1 MQAKEY
7 LGQVSRIN
15 RMIKNKVSEIAQ
27 LKEIAINISAID
39 TEERVQTSP
48 DFDKI
53 GKMFVR
59 IDEEED
65 KLNSLIFEYIE
76 LKNKII
82 SQIEGIKEETF
93 YCVLFSRY
101 VENKTFEK
109 IAIDMQYSFR
119 QITRLHGKALLAFDK
134 MYGENIKTCP
144 RMS

>member
-15 RMIKNKVSEIAQ
+15 RMINNKVSEITQ
-27 LKEIAINISAID
+27 LKEIAINISTID
-39 TEERVQTSP
+39 TKERVQTSA

-53 GKMFVR
+53 GKMFAK

-65 KLNSLIFEYIE
+65 KLNRLIFEYIE

-82 SQIEGIKEETF
+82 SQIEGISDETF

-119 QITRLHGKALLAFDK
+119 QITRIHGKALLAFDK
-134 MYGENIKTCP
+134 MYGEEYKN
-144 RMS
+144 MS

>member
-27 LKEIAINISAID
+27 LKEIALNISAID
-39 TEERVQTSP
+39 TKERVQTSP

-93 YCVLFSRY
+93 YFVLFSRY

-134 MYGENIKTCP
+134 MYGEEYKN
-144 RMS
+144 MS

>member
-15 RMIKNKVSEIAQ
+15 RMINNKISEIAQ

-39 TEERVQTSP
+39 TKERVQTSS

-65 KLNSLIFEYIE
+65 KLNRLIFEYIE
-76 LKNKII
+76 LKNKIGLR
-82 SQIEGIKEETF
+82 EA
-93 YCVLFSRY
+93 V
-101 VENKTFEK
+101 V
-109 IAIDMQYSFR
+109 
-119 QITRLHGKALLAFDK
+119 
-134 MYGENIKTCP
+134 
-144 RMS
+144 

>member
-7 LGQVSRIN
+7 LGQVS

-27 LKEIAINISAID
+27 LKEIALNISAID
-39 TEERVQTSP
+39 TKERVQTSP

-134 MYGENIKTCP
+134 MYGEEYKN
-144 RMS
+144 MS

>member
-15 RMIKNKVSEIAQ
+15 RMINNKISEIAQ

-39 TEERVQTSP
+39 TKERVQTSS

-65 KLNSLIFEYIE
+65 KLNRLIFEYIE
-76 LKNKII
+76 IKNKII
-82 SQIEGIKEETF
+82 SQIEGIREENF

-101 VENKTFEK
+101 IENKTFEK

-134 MYGENIKTCP
+134 MYGEEYKN
-144 RMS
+144 MS

>member
-27 LKEIAINISAID
+27 LKAIAINISAID

-82 SQIEGIKEETF
+82 SQIEGIKDETF

-101 VENKTFEK
+101 VESKTFEK

-119 QITRLHGKALLAFDK
+119 QITRIHGKALLAFDK
-134 MYGENIKTCP
+134 MYGEEYKN
-144 RMS
+144 MS

>member
-101 VENKTFEK
+101 VKNKTFEK

-134 MYGENIKTCP
+134 MYGEEYKN
-144 RMS
+144 MS

>member
-82 SQIEGIKEETF
+82 SQIEGIKEETL

-134 MYGENIKTCP
+134 MYGEEYKN
-144 RMS
+144 MS

>member
-27 LKEIAINISAID
+27 LTEIAINISAID

-82 SQIEGIKEETF
+82 SQIEGIKEETL

-134 MYGENIKTCP
+134 MYGEEYKN
-144 RMS
+144 MS

>member
-76 LKNKII
+76 LKNKIL
-82 SQIEGIKEETF
+82 SQIEGIKEETL

-134 MYGENIKTCP
+134 MYGEEYKN
-144 RMS
+144 MS

>member
-7 LGQVSRIN
+7 LSQVSRIN

-39 TEERVQTSP
+39 TEERVQISP

-53 GKMFVR
+53 GKMFSR

-65 KLNSLIFEYIE
+65 KLNHLIFEYIE

-82 SQIEGIKEETF
+82 SQIEGIREETF

-134 MYGENIKTCP
+134 MYGEEYKN
-144 RMS
+144 MS

>member
-82 SQIEGIKEETF
+82 SQIEGIREEIF

-101 VENKTFEK
+101 IENKTFEK

-119 QITRLHGKALLAFDK
+119 QITRIHGKALLAFDK
-134 MYGENIKTCP
+134 MYGEEYKN
-144 RMS
+144 MS